1 MMKYNSAHR
10 KESINNYLLREFT
23 NPFICDYLHCKQ
35 AFLTASETAQC
46 FEQFIY
52 EKGNNFSRIKC
63 KMESFGY
70 KAITDERGEH
80 ILCEEIR

>member
-1 MMKYNSAHR
+1 MKYNSAHR
-10 KESINNYLLREFT
+10 KECILIFIKRIYK
-23 NPFICDYLHCKQ
+23 PFICDYLHCKQ